1 MGLPAFYLE
10 KTSQEQNQIMNDKLK
25 LGVIFGGRSGEH
37 DVSLMSA
44 RSVLSV
50 LDPNK
55 YEVFPIGITQ
65 QGVWVNGE
73 NNAGMHL
80 LDALWE
86 RKTEGLTRVTLLPE
100 LGQNTLYAI
109 HETAGGTQLEALG
122 NLDVVFPVLHGTFG
136 EDGTIQGL
144 FELSDLAYV
153 GANVLGS
160 SVGMDKGLFKD
171 VMRANGVPVVE
182 SILAT
187 RAEIEQNPQ
196 AVIARAEAIAPQ
208 VPRLPA
214 LYQTGQ
220 PRFIGW
226 HNQVPH
232 PLRPV

>member
-10 KTSQEQNQIMNDKLK
+10 KTSQEHNQIMNGKLK

-65 QGVWVNGE
+65 QGVWVNGK

-86 RKTEGLTRVTLLPE
+86 RQDRGSHPGYPAARAGPE
-100 LGQNTLYAI
+100 
-109 HETAGGTQLEALG
+109 HALRDPRNRRRHRNWKRWR

-144 FELSDLAYV
+144 FELADLAYV

-160 SVGMDKGLFKD
+160 SVGMDKGSLQ
-171 VMRANGVPVVE
+171 RCH
-182 SILAT
+182 
-187 RAEIEQNPQ
+187 
-196 AVIARAEAIAPQ
+196 ARQ
-208 VPRLPA
+208 RPA
-214 LYQTGQ
+214 G
-220 PRFIGW
+220 G
-226 HNQVPH
+226 
-232 PLRPV
+232 